1 MTMPDN
7 PGDPEV
13 TDEEF
18 TSPDLSETTAEE
30 DAVID
35 AESTDGMRT
44 VDAETVEA
52 EESAEEV
59 TEALAEDAGAAGDAV
74 SDTAED
80 TAEGDAEASD
90 EYSDAEAQLAE
101 RTADLQ
107 RVTAEYANYRRR
119 TERDRVGIGEAA
131 RAEVASSLL
140 GIRDDLDL
148 AEQHGDL
155 KGPLKA
161 VSDKLNSVFTGLK
174 VETFGAEGDEFD
186 PSRHEAVQD
195 TSSGDDT
202 VVGTVLR
209 KGYSLGDR
217 VLRNAMVVIADR

>member
-7 PGDPEV
+7 PGDPGV

-18 TSPDLSETTAEE
+18 TSPDLAETTAEE
-30 DAVID
+30 DAVTD
-35 AESTDGMRT
+35 AAADGFSA

-52 EESAEEV
+52 EEAAEV
-59 TEALAEDAGAAGDAV
+59 PAV
-74 SDTAED
+74 DED
-80 TAEGDAEASD
+80 TDAAATAADPAVEAVPED
-90 EYSDAEAQLAE
+90 SDAEAQLAE

-119 TERDRVGIGEAA
+119 TERDRIGIGQAA

-140 GIRDDLDL
+140 PIRDDLDL

-155 KGPLKA
+155 NGPLKA
-161 VSDKLNSVFTGLK
+161 VSDKLNSVFSELK

-186 PSRHEAVQD
+186 PSKHEAVQD
-195 TSSGDDT
+195 TSSGEDT